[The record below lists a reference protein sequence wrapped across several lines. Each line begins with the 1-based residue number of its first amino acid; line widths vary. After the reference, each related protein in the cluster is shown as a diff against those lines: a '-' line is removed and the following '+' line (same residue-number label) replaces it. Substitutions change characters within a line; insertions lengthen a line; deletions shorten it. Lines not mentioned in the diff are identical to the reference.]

1 MKTKQTFM
9 IAMAAAWALFG
20 VGMGRAQ
27 SAADKTY
34 LEGNIRIE
42 SIKKVVPGDGDP
54 NLPLSQGTTPQIYFD
69 VKLADVNASSPTRW
83 MITGNSYSS
92 NGTKRPYLVLNI
104 PLKGTSSKD
113 GISPLNSNE
122 SNTEETTT
130 AVAYYMGQ
138 GRNKDTLRFVYNVRP
153 GDIVEAIS
161 WATTADG
168 HVSVG
173 GEISEITLTA
183 QTVAGT
189 PIDNGVG
196 MSQACMIGQSGTP
209 ALDTGDGRDWPVS
222 GYTLTIGEQG
232 NRNYGKLY
240 HGLVPF
246 TVTTPADAL
255 PVGFTNSALVNQCYV
270 WVERIKE
277 DGKKEYMNVSVTPM
291 TKGTETIVEV
301 ADPQAVTV
309 AAFDE
314 SGFFTGPSA
323 AAGGE
328 GTFTAQR
335 FYLNIPQGILAGETV
350 RVCYGVRD
358 DGTVAGLPTNVFAYV
373 EGKIE
378 ESPLTANQASYEVL
392 SSDMVDGDFELAT
405 EITAGLTDDANAPLA
420 TGATVKGG
428 TIVAAAGETVTV
440 FIRKTALDTIR
451 TAGKL
456 YAAVQQISSTNAGRV
471 TWAHHDVEMDPD
483 AQTDYAIEFT
493 IAANASGG
501 ITEYRIHVP
510 GLKNTGKDQSFYL
523 QIESTPKR
531 ETINLTPAEG
541 NTGIATEFLQTGTTQ
556 EGETSFLQYTLTVPV
571 DNTKK
576 RTFLIFPITDEGY
589 DIDKTSTINV
599 NGEEMNALEAIGKYV
614 VLQNQGVNLSLSSTP
629 TLKVSVEKGQTSATF
644 YVAAV
649 NDYTKERVLTGAQVT
664 MNDSILGSG
673 KTGTLGDIV
682 FSAASCNALG
692 VITGK
697 NDECDIKVTP
707 YVQNR
712 APAIISSNPPA
723 NGALNSP
730 VRFNFTANDVASDYL
745 IAQMNFGDGETQTL
759 LYAND
764 DVMEGLLGVAG
775 WEAELANIANTYGL
789 NVDDIKEN
797 GKYRRDRNGKAT
809 QSNISFE
816 HTYTSGAT
824 PTWTL
829 TVIDSSGASVSSTGT
844 LTLSTEQMFQF
855 YTWSKTTGG
864 LGYVLWGTQTPGDP
878 GHMGAWSF
886 GPNYT
891 FTTMAKSG
899 GNTLVTVQA
908 VPLAAGAANPGY
920 TEATVSKLY
929 DSFFYKW
936 SATSEYAE
944 LLPTGDDP
952 NQNVYSRV
960 ISFGRDFVKGG
971 GGGDGGASEWSDI
984 VLSAVFV
991 REYLGGDYDD
1001 ANANAA
1007 KAQWPEWTTDE
1018 PYLFDLGDYNTDGV
1032 PDGWVLKTF
1041 GATDGRA
1048 KVEGASMAGEGA
1060 TGSTTTTQDG
1070 TNGTITVTIT
1080 DNFPALGWAGADGV
1094 YRSANATGTPVG
1106 SFALTGTVYDYK
1118 TRLRGR
1124 DEALNAATGPLGEL
1138 NAGEWISAPQW
1149 IVKVRKDFTNK
1160 DGDVVY
1166 VEGTKFAYAMAGT
1179 LRERQNDLAL
1189 WTDAGYTQ
1197 IKLANTS
1204 KRAGSA
1210 ITTGSRGIYYATDV
1224 LPANE
1229 LGDQAFAD
1237 WRYVVDEAGIPV
1249 YSGATRADGSVAYHS
1264 ANVLVNVNEESPD
1277 YECVI
1282 ALYAAWAYDHYATDG
1297 SRLADQLVDELS
1309 LPGIDPLDEDV
1320 TPARPVMFPY
1330 GTQMETYNALFR
1342 EANDGKVVLRRV
1354 DSVGGADGFGHLV
1367 LEAGL
1372 VLADGTSGYHY
1383 CDFRLSAGQLLDEP
1397 FKPVKNNFGVID
1409 PRLTC
1414 WLERATTSADQDGDG
1429 LPNALEYF
1437 FWYYASRI
1445 AYGPVRYVVEYEYD
1459 DEGNE
1464 TVKRDD
1470 DGNIIYTH
1478 VAVDGGV
1485 WPAIDMTDR
1494 MRTNAQQWG
1503 GGASFALGRKYR
1515 MDFDPRLDYAGE
1527 GDASGNNPYTTT
1539 GNSTHCKGNFW
1550 DPISADDV
1558 LNAFNPLVASSLADP
1573 DNDGLG
1579 VMEEIAI
1586 GTNPIDCDTDN
1597 DYMPDGWEVYMGT
1610 DPTVSDGDANPDGDY
1625 FACVSV
1631 ITLPDYKHGYA
1642 FNYNIANDVYAMESA
1657 NYRLVTWI
1665 EGSGSVSWTELED
1678 GAPVTKTMAY
1688 DFNRIRDTDQG
1699 DAKVWYEPG
1708 TTGYAQLRDHEVYEA
1723 FGFDPMTAWTGDTT
1737 VANRVF
1743 YARNTRPFTSKEEFF
1758 SGVLRT
1764 RAWKGATWDQLKAWS
1779 TNPTKADTNGDGVP
1793 DGWSAYVGGDL
1804 IDHTGAHPGEI
1815 VDEALFLTGDA
1826 DGDGLTGAE
1835 EFACVAAGNA
1845 PEGWTNKV
1853 LPSDPFN
1860 PDTDFDGLWDGD
1872 EGNEMLLAAGGGCD
1886 PTTMD
1891 TDGDGMTDGWEYRW
1905 FSGTAGDGTPNP
1917 MAANDAS
1924 RDPDRD
1930 GLPNYQEYL
1939 TGMLRQTR
1947 YDLGPDAARLYKDR
1961 PGVRTWNASLGT
1973 GRFEWAKVADL
1984 PDVYTA
1990 GMDLGNPGLIPSDRY
2005 YMRNLLGNE
2014 AVPEI
2019 YYVHPLSQALAEYVS
2034 YWVYGTGS
2042 TAYNYA
2048 VSLALSRVWNR
2059 TLLLPDADSLLIAD
2073 TDGVD
2078 QAVNEE
2084 GEQIGVEAALKT
2096 FSDSIHDYRNY
2107 LLAISPNLNAGGAG
2121 AVALLESVIG
2131 DEDKGYSYENPRDPA
2146 AVKQIATLYDAAIK
2160 NAQALKARFALYRNP
2175 LDSAY
2180 RTFSSLLGALAED
2193 EMHGLGAFAISGFG
2207 TDYAWNFIETLALQG
2222 EVVAASVNGALQ
2234 TDLDML
2240 RTSAQRLDFAFG
2252 RLMRADPLE
2261 TDSATVMG
2269 YITTIDAQIKAL
2281 QDGLAMG
2288 QGYYPA
2294 RQGWIDEWCRAGGG
2308 MEALWK
2314 ARREQILHMLSKK
2327 GVLDSGHMTFRTS
2340 LVGRMHGKVPFPAN
2354 LNYGLEAPYPEGF
2367 AEAVAKTDAPDA
2379 YEAAIRK
2386 SEAPFILEQYRQ
2398 AIRGFNGGLWSQPTR
2413 GDYHTFEEDSNLTG
2427 YAESLYWPLNPGAN
2441 GDTVYPIYRKY
2452 LAPIGYHHVILPF
2465 DAYKGNTEGRDPYS
2479 VRGRQA
2485 MSRNLTDYGESVVLF
2500 GLPLVSRE
2508 PMGADEVALRMT
2520 ISVGGNCPMVRNGK
2534 TEANAASDLVY
2545 EDPFVTTSPRV
2556 PDTDL
2561 DGMDDY
2567 WEIFHGLNPLL
2578 GPISE
2583 DSAETNYPFVDAV
2596 NYSTDKIAES
2606 YHCAGLGWLYNIRSC
2621 FPHGHEESIELSPA
2635 QVNPFLNDP
2644 LRSGS
2649 VTGYDYY
2656 SYPWMAGVPEAD
2668 PDGDGLTNYQETVN
2682 GFYPESRSG
2691 TDPSP
2696 LWMTDPSNANS
2707 FARRFYSLLNA
2718 NVLEETTVGGEGQVD
2733 DHGVSGSERT
2743 DYWTLNWRTMA
2754 FPYVV
2759 GRTGGLL
2766 DNYPI
2771 PTDSVLPYEIN
2782 EGYDTD
2788 GDGTPDLVEQTND
2801 NILSGDAQALRSP
2814 DRQQSAYFAGKGVM
2828 QSRDNT
2834 RFGPMALLKF
2844 SVECW
2849 IKPDAGQTGEQILI
2863 DRPWRFDES
2872 TETKASQIRHNFQVG
2887 LSFDATSQVYLPF
2900 VRYTGTATAL
2910 QNGTVVSTGEP
2921 QLSPTAKAASGMGVK
2936 AGEWSHIA
2944 ATYDGSTLRI
2954 YVNGVKADEASS
2966 RLEPAN
2972 GAISLHAYPND
2983 DVTLYTYRKA
2993 PLMIGATPADGWF
3006 ASSAKLPDDAAFED
3020 LYASAYHGYI
3030 DEVRIWDGAR
3040 TDDQIRSNYRLELTQ
3055 AELEANRLT
3064 AFTTRYNGNGFYQ
3077 ALTEPELLA
3086 LFTFDDIPAGTRQ
3099 AGTVEPEGTPWEIYP
3114 GQKTVG
3120 GETVPGS
3127 FLYRRKGL
3135 KASAEAQ
3142 ADRPSVF
3149 GVLPAAEE
3157 VHTSYYATL
3166 PAVLRGTMY
3175 TETEF
3180 VPMAHNTVAHL
3191 PLMDVERDYPWL
3203 LAGITYIQGSPKLVA
3218 PSGSVADLKPA
3229 DSVYWTPH
3237 AAGTNVTATVSYP
3250 GVRTTGN
3257 PYGYRYV
3264 STITFDPVNYL
3275 EFDAYSTMPSA
3286 DLLLL
3291 GDVFAKYDRMSWTGS
3306 PSTDPA
3312 SALAENNPEKPGE
3325 DGFSTWFDRDGE
3337 SNMTVGGK
3345 WLYDNF
3351 GAGSTY
3357 DADGDGMPNWW
3368 ESYYGLDPRDAT
3380 GSNGPHGDDDGDYL
3394 TNYAEYMARSN
3405 PNKESTLGNGV
3416 PDFHVPQ
3423 WSTRGER
3430 IFGLLYTDNDFME
3443 DHWEA
3448 AYANVLSVD
3457 RNDAWNDP
3465 DNDGWSNW
3473 SEARYIGYGR
3483 RSTNPGA
3490 IHTSDNAG
3498 NRIAEYPQ
3506 PALSFKIDYEGSV
3519 SDLETAESVNIVL
3532 HAYSESSTSETP
3544 DATFIIPFRSASGST
3559 TGSIT
3564 MGSMQIGTVSGYMM
3578 PGTIC
3583 RGSIKVRDARTAL
3596 VSGSTIGQGWLRYY
3610 EWSDGAVNHN
3620 PRYGQSDSTSSTGT
3634 ENQLVLVDTYL
3645 FYDNGSGALVGAT
3658 GAALSEESKVTH
3670 VTVGT
3675 VDYESGAVTL
3685 ALDNTMPGVFAD
3697 GGAIGDST
3705 LTISYSYLP
3714 TDGFPCNYTVR
3725 DAAEGHL
3732 REGINRFFLFLDKN
3746 GNGVF
3751 DPGEPAGTPDVLTT
3765 DVGWDKNNR
3774 TLHVTLTDA
3783 AAPGFVRVPTASLL
3797 ASAQTAKEGQDGEEA
3812 KEPFVYDPNAK
3823 YILSVTQVADSEGAL
3838 PAVEVYT
3845 EPYDGKKP
3853 YVYEAQIAETYPN
3866 GLPARTKGAFG
3877 ATTYKVFLYPEEME
3891 DSEDIAALEPY
3902 CIGMVTN
3909 VYSSFERKLASLEH
3923 PAAGE
3928 YLHNTSVMKVR
3939 WTADV
3944 RVPSFDLT
3952 LWKTK
3957 ALKPAAKGDET
3968 QGENAFE
3975 TLAEPAVVFQ
3985 GTDLPCGT
3993 PVESTAGRPIYEYD
4007 LSHLL
4012 GTLAADGK
4020 TYIGD
4025 GEYAVSIRLKPYN
4038 ADPIDLGGSVDST
4051 DVSGKRI
4058 FRVVMREAGVERTD
4072 AWYPR
4077 QESNFLPVKVYYTGS
4092 LLSGD
4097 AEKDALL
4104 KKNGSRLRIEAHYS
4118 ASFNGVAAASV
4129 DDLLDYDEAL
4139 GEAAGYNPYVSVTK
4153 DKIRPAGNANG
4164 AFWRTA
4170 ISAQLRGLCGS
4181 EAVYLIAYFDVNGN
4195 GKRDRWEPWGYY
4207 TAGKSAPT
4215 GNYFDPQTVA
4225 PILSGTEAVASF
4237 YIQDVDIDNNKV
4249 VDVLEHTSM
4258 GGNKTFEPGETVD
4271 PNDPTDPEGP
4281 KHPGGDEPDPE
4292 SPETPDPDDP
4302 NGPKDED
4309 GNAVSTWFDYD
4320 PDSPVTDTPQTSVG
4334 ASWLKTVV
4342 YAQSNALRDTDFD
4355 NDGLPTWWENYY
4367 GLDPQSDKGEDGPYV
4382 DTDVDGLPNFAE
4394 FRARANPLRA
4404 STLGTGTPDAQVPQ
4418 WNTRGAPT
4426 LGLLYTDGDFM
4437 EEKWE
4442 AKNGVSI
4449 DQHDAALDP
4458 DADGW
4463 SNWAEVRAALSP
4475 DGKRT
4480 APTYTA
4486 SATAGDDYPRPSLTL
4501 KADYFEALT
4510 VTNATLVIQGFADST
4525 GGGAPDVVFSTPYLG
4540 NGALH
4545 TVQVPIAGHL
4555 REGKNN
4561 FFIFLDLD
4569 GNGAWDEDEPAGVPD
4584 QHDVDIGFDTTG
4596 TTLHTALTRL
4606 APPGS
4611 VRVNVKPILDQ
4622 LVNEAETGTVESVDG
4637 SSLMNPSTGKP
4648 LDPTK
4653 FPVGVGMNYYLLL
4666 TPFENIAGSE
4676 PSQNSE
4682 VVVYKELYNSQ
4693 KPYLTE
4699 NDIFAASA
4707 SGLPGTEAKNQ
4718 LATSYKVWLVPENVY
4733 NAGGSVP
4740 TWTDYNIAVVTNYFG
4755 RLDEDN
4761 AVMVSPKGGAVQNNP
4776 ELTFE
4781 WKSNVQVPTFTLKIQ
4796 KIRDA
4801 SGASITSTEVYNATV
4816 RGVSPAAMEGSVSSG
4831 QQQYRYRYTLPRG
4844 VGELSPN
4851 GATLFGNGSYTYTLS
4866 LNPYNGTSKVL
4877 EGAFNIGLNDSA
4889 TPGMSEGGA
4898 NYKVADSY
4906 YVRTKIR
4913 YNGVLTTDED
4923 FDGARII
4930 VEAYRTPAF
4939 VGNPTAAVSDLL
4951 VHDADNAEV
4960 AKLNPY
4966 VVMSKDRKILKGGKE
4981 QFWSTAFD
4989 VEIRGLPS
4997 ADPIYL
5003 MAYFDLNGNGQRD
5016 VWEPWGYAYT
5026 GAASLD
5032 GYYYDPVGVQP
5043 RLQGSDIAVEF
5054 YVQDVDTDSDK
5065 LADSWEWLQGR
5076 QSGQDVTGDF
5086 SKWCDNYIGGS
5097 YAGGSGVAL
5106 WTTDAN
5112 GNRALTAYGAQ
5123 LFGLRTYGV
5132 DATSGAVSLSEDA
5145 SENALLNTL
5154 DPAAIG
5160 QLQGADFNI
5169 AVSGISVADER
5180 LNLSW
5185 KLMATSA
5192 PASTGRS
5199 RARAA
5204 VPSTPTD
5211 VTETVANAANE
5222 KAVYAVRGKVNLSDE
5237 KWDLLKTIPVGGES
5251 TPSITCEGKEY
5262 RFFKVDY
5269 QPSAKAAEAAQ

>member
-113 GISPLNSNE
+113 GVTLNPNE
-122 SNTEETTT
+122 QNTEETTS

-138 GRNKDTLRFVYNVRP
+138 GLNKDTLRFVYNVRP

-335 FYLNIPQGILAGETV
+335 FYLNIPQGIPAGETV

-405 EITAGLTDDANAPLA
+405 EITAGLTDDANAPLT

-510 GLKNTGKDQSFYL
+510 GLKNTDKDQSFYL

-541 NTGIATEFLQTGTTQ
+541 NTGIATEFLQTGITQ

-649 NDYTKERVLTGAQVT
+649 NDYTKERVLTGAKVT

-712 APAIISSNPPA
+712 APAIISSNPPTS
-723 NGALNSP
+723 GALNSP

-797 GKYRRDRNGKAT
+797 GKYRRDRNGKST
-809 QSNISFE
+809 QSNISFD

-855 YTWSKTTGG
+855 YTWSKETGG

-1080 DNFPALGWAGADGV
+1080 DNFPALGWAGADDI

-1166 VEGTKFAYAMAGT
+1166 VDGTKFAYAMAGT
-1179 LRERQNDLAL
+1179 LRERQGELAL
-1189 WTDAGYTQ
+1189 WSDAGYTQ

-1229 LGDQAFAD
+1229 LNDQAFAD

-1249 YSGATRADGSVAYHS
+1249 CSGATRADGSVAYHS

-1297 SRLADQLVDELS
+1297 TRLADELVDELS

-1354 DSVGGADGFGHLV
+1354 DSVGGADGFGHLI

-1372 VLADGTSGYHY
+1372 ALADGTTGYHY

-1459 DEGNE
+1459 GEGNE
-1464 TVKRDD
+1464 TVKRDEN
-1470 DGNIIYTH
+1470 GNIIYNH

-1494 MRTNAQQWG
+1494 MRTNGQQWEG
-1503 GGASFALGRKYR
+1503 KATFALGRKYR

-1527 GDASGNNPYTTT
+1527 GDAPGNNPYTTT

-1642 FNYNIANDVYAMESA
+1642 FNYNIAGDAYATESD

-1665 EGSGSVSWTELED
+1665 EGSGFVSWTELED

-1917 MAANDAS
+1917 MAAGDAS

-1930 GLPNYQEYL
+1930 GLPNIQEYL

-2014 AVPEI
+2014 KVPEI
-2019 YYVHPLSQALAEYVS
+2019 YYVHPLSQALAEYIS
-2034 YWVYGTGS
+2034 YWTYGTDS
-2042 TAYNYA
+2042 SAYNYA

-2084 GEQIGVEAALKT
+2084 GQPIGVEAALKT

-2107 LLAISPNLNAGGAG
+2107 LLAINPNLAPSGAG
-2121 AVALLESVIG
+2121 ADALLESVIG

-2160 NAQALKARFALYRNP
+2160 NAQALEARFALYRDP

-2180 RTFSSLLGALAED
+2180 RTFSSLLDTLAED
-2193 EMHGLGAFAISGFG
+2193 EMHGLGAFTISGFG
-2207 TDYAWNFIETLALQG
+2207 TNYAWNFIETLALQG

-2252 RLMRADPLE
+2252 RLMRADPLA
-2261 TDSATVMG
+2261 TDSVTVMG

-2281 QDGLAMG
+2281 QEGLAKG

-2294 RQGWIDEWCRAGGG
+2294 RQGWIDEWCKAGGG
-2308 MEALWK
+2308 METLWK

-2340 LVGRMHGKVPFPAN
+2340 LVERMRGKEPFPAN
-2354 LNYGLEAPYPEGF
+2354 LNYGLETPYPEGF
-2367 AEAVAKTDAPDA
+2367 AAAVAKTDAPDA

-2413 GDYHTFEEDSNLTG
+2413 GDYHTFEVDSNLTG

-2508 PMGADEVALRMT
+2508 PMGADDVALRMT

-2534 TEANAASDLVY
+2534 TVTNEASDLVY

-2606 YHCAGLGWLYNIRSC
+2606 YHCGGLGWLYNIRSC

-2656 SYPWMAGVPEAD
+2656 SYPWMAGTPEAD

-2696 LWMTDPSNANS
+2696 LWMTDPANANS
-2707 FARRFYSLLNA
+2707 FVRRFYSLLNA
-2718 NVLEETTVGGEGQVD
+2718 NVLDETTVGGEGQVD

-2828 QSRDNT
+2828 QSLDNT

-2887 LSFDATSQVYLPF
+2887 LTFNTAAQVYLPF
-2900 VRYTGTATAL
+2900 VRYTGPATAIE
-2910 QNGTVVSTGEP
+2910 NDTVVSTGEP
-2921 QLSPTAKAASGMGVK
+2921 RLSPTATATPGMGVK
-2936 AGEWSHIA
+2936 ADEWAHVA

-2954 YVNGVKADEASS
+2954 YVNGVKADEVPS

-2972 GAISLHAYPND
+2972 GAISLHAFPND

-3006 ASSAKLPDDAAFED
+3006 ASSAKLPDDAAFDD

-3040 TDDQIRSNYRLELTQ
+3040 TDDQIRSNYNRELSRT
-3055 AELEANRLT
+3055 EMEANRLA
-3064 AFTTRYNGNGFYQ
+3064 AFTARYEGNGFYQ
-3077 ALTEPELLA
+3077 ALSEPELLA
-3086 LFTFDDIPAGTRQ
+3086 LFSFDDIPSGTRQ
-3099 AGTVEPEGTPWEIYP
+3099 DGTQDPEEAPWEIYP
-3114 GQKTVG
+3114 GQKIVG
-3120 GETVPGS
+3120 DETVPGS

-3149 GVLPAAEE
+3149 GKLPAAEE
-3157 VHTSYYATL
+3157 VHTSYYANL

-3175 TETEF
+3175 TEPEF
-3180 VPMAHNTVAHL
+3180 VPMARNTVAHL

-3203 LAGITYIQGSPKLVA
+3203 LAGIAHVQGSPKLA
-3218 PSGSVADLKPA
+3218 FPSGSAANLKPA
-3229 DSVYWTPH
+3229 DSVYWTPY
-3237 AAGTNVTATVSYP
+3237 AAGTNVTVTVTLPGDDHVTDTNTTETVAYAEGATTNDTDSVTYP

-3257 PYGYRYV
+3257 PYGNRYV
-3264 STITFDPVNYL
+3264 SIITFDPVNYL

-3291 GDVFAKYDRMSWTGS
+3291 GDVFARYDRLSWTGS

-3312 SALAENNPEKPGE
+3312 SAAAEDNPEKPGE
-3325 DGFSTWFDRDGE
+3325 DGFSTWFDRDPE
-3337 SNMTVGGK
+3337 SGMTVGGK
-3345 WLYDNF
+3345 WLEDHF

-3368 ESYYGLDPRDAT
+3368 ESYYGLDPHDPT
-3380 GSNGPHGDDDGDYL
+3380 GPNGPYDDNDGDYL
-3394 TNYAEYMARSN
+3394 TNYDEYLARSN

-3423 WSTRGER
+3423 W
-3430 IFGLLYTDNDFME
+3430 
-3443 DHWEA
+3443 
-3448 AYANVLSVD
+3448 
-3457 RNDAWNDP
+3457 
-3465 DNDGWSNW
+3465 
-3473 SEARYIGYGR
+3473 
-3483 RSTNPGA
+3483 
-3490 IHTSDNAG
+3490 
-3498 NRIAEYPQ
+3498 
-3506 PALSFKIDYEGSV
+3506 
-3519 SDLETAESVNIVL
+3519 
-3532 HAYSESSTSETP
+3532 
-3544 DATFIIPFRSASGST
+3544 
-3559 TGSIT
+3559 
-3564 MGSMQIGTVSGYMM
+3564 
-3578 PGTIC
+3578 
-3583 RGSIKVRDARTAL
+3583 
-3596 VSGSTIGQGWLRYY
+3596 
-3610 EWSDGAVNHN
+3610 
-3620 PRYGQSDSTSSTGT
+3620 
-3634 ENQLVLVDTYL
+3634 
-3645 FYDNGSGALVGAT
+3645 
-3658 GAALSEESKVTH
+3658 
-3670 VTVGT
+3670 
-3675 VDYESGAVTL
+3675 
-3685 ALDNTMPGVFAD
+3685 
-3697 GGAIGDST
+3697 
-3705 LTISYSYLP
+3705 
-3714 TDGFPCNYTVR
+3714 
-3725 DAAEGHL
+3725 
-3732 REGINRFFLFLDKN
+3732 
-3746 GNGVF
+3746 
-3751 DPGEPAGTPDVLTT
+3751 
-3765 DVGWDKNNR
+3765 
-3774 TLHVTLTDA
+3774 
-3783 AAPGFVRVPTASLL
+3783 
-3797 ASAQTAKEGQDGEEA
+3797 
-3812 KEPFVYDPNAK
+3812 
-3823 YILSVTQVADSEGAL
+3823 
-3838 PAVEVYT
+3838 
-3845 EPYDGKKP
+3845 
-3853 YVYEAQIAETYPN
+3853 
-3866 GLPARTKGAFG
+3866 
-3877 ATTYKVFLYPEEME
+3877 
-3891 DSEDIAALEPY
+3891 
-3902 CIGMVTN
+3902 
-3909 VYSSFERKLASLEH
+3909 
-3923 PAAGE
+3923 
-3928 YLHNTSVMKVR
+3928 
-3939 WTADV
+3939 
-3944 RVPSFDLT
+3944 
-3952 LWKTK
+3952 
-3957 ALKPAAKGDET
+3957 
-3968 QGENAFE
+3968 
-3975 TLAEPAVVFQ
+3975 
-3985 GTDLPCGT
+3985 
-3993 PVESTAGRPIYEYD
+3993 
-4007 LSHLL
+4007 
-4012 GTLAADGK
+4012 
-4020 TYIGD
+4020 
-4025 GEYAVSIRLKPYN
+4025 
-4038 ADPIDLGGSVDST
+4038 
-4051 DVSGKRI
+4051 
-4058 FRVVMREAGVERTD
+4058 
-4072 AWYPR
+4072 
-4077 QESNFLPVKVYYTGS
+4077 
-4092 LLSGD
+4092 
-4097 AEKDALL
+4097 
-4104 KKNGSRLRIEAHYS
+4104 
-4118 ASFNGVAAASV
+4118 
-4129 DDLLDYDEAL
+4129 
-4139 GEAAGYNPYVSVTK
+4139 
-4153 DKIRPAGNANG
+4153 
-4164 AFWRTA
+4164 
-4170 ISAQLRGLCGS
+4170 
-4181 EAVYLIAYFDVNGN
+4181 
-4195 GKRDRWEPWGYY
+4195 
-4207 TAGKSAPT
+4207 
-4215 GNYFDPQTVA
+4215 
-4225 PILSGTEAVASF
+4225 
-4237 YIQDVDIDNNKV
+4237 
-4249 VDVLEHTSM
+4249 
-4258 GGNKTFEPGETVD
+4258 
-4271 PNDPTDPEGP
+4271 
-4281 KHPGGDEPDPE
+4281 
-4292 SPETPDPDDP
+4292 
-4302 NGPKDED
+4302 
-4309 GNAVSTWFDYD
+4309 
-4320 PDSPVTDTPQTSVG
+4320 
-4334 ASWLKTVV
+4334 
-4342 YAQSNALRDTDFD
+4342 
-4355 NDGLPTWWENYY
+4355 
-4367 GLDPQSDKGEDGPYV
+4367 
-4382 DTDVDGLPNFAE
+4382 
-4394 FRARANPLRA
+4394 
-4404 STLGTGTPDAQVPQ
+4404 
-4418 WNTRGAPT
+4418 NTRTSPT
-4426 LGLLYTDGDFM
+4426 LGLLYTDSDFM

-4442 AKNGVSI
+4442 AESGVSI
-4449 DQHDAALDP
+4449 DQHDATLDP

-4480 APTYTA
+4480 APTYAA
-4486 SATAGDDYPRPSLTL
+4486 SATAGDDYPRPELTL

-4510 VTNATLVIQGFADST
+4510 VTNATLVIQGFAAST
-4525 GGGAPDVVFSTPYLG
+4525 GGGAPDVIFSTPYLG

-4569 GNGAWDEDEPAGVPD
+4569 GDSAWDEEEPAGVPD
-4584 QHDVDIGFDTTG
+4584 QHDIQIGFDTTG
-4596 TTLHTALTRL
+4596 LTLHTALTQL

-4622 LVNEAETGTVESVDG
+4622 LVNEAENGTVESVDG
-4637 SSLMNPSTGKP
+4637 SSLMNPTTGDP

-4653 FPVGVGMNYYLLL
+4653 FPVGAGMNYYLLL

-4755 RLDEDN
+4755 HLDEEN
-4761 AVMVSPKGGAVQNNP
+4761 TTMLSPIGGSVQNNP
-4776 ELTFE
+4776 ELAFE

-4801 SGASITSTEVYNATV
+4801 AGPISPVEVYNATV
-4816 RGVSPAAMEGSVSSG
+4816 RGVAPMALAETGSSSL
-4831 QQQYRYRYTLPRG
+4831 QRYRYRYVLPRG

-4866 LNPYNGTSKVL
+4866 LNPYNGTSKEL
-4877 EGAFNIGLNDSA
+4877 QGAFTIGLNDSGEK
-4889 TPGMSEGGA
+4889 GMTEGGA
-4898 NYKVADSY
+4898 GYNVKDSY
-4906 YVRTKIR
+4906 YVRARIR

-4923 FDGARII
+4923 FDGARLI
-4930 VEAYRTPAF
+4930 VEAHRSAALIGDPA
-4939 VGNPTAAVSDLL
+4939 AAVSDVLA
-4951 VHDADNAEV
+4951 HDADNAEI

-4966 VVMSKDRKILKGGKE
+4966 VVMYKDKIIKKDDKE
-4981 QFWSTAFD
+4981 QFWSTVFD
-4989 VEIRGLPS
+4989 VEVRGLPS
-4997 ADPIYL
+4997 DDPVYL

-5016 VWEPWGYAYT
+5016 VWEPWGYVYT
-5026 GAASLD
+5026 GKASED
-5032 GYYYDPVGVQP
+5032 GYYYDPKGVQP
-5043 RLQGSDIAVEF
+5043 RLTGTDIAAEF
-5054 YVQDVDTDSDK
+5054 YLQDVDTDNDK

-5076 QSGQDVTGDF
+5076 LNGKDVSGDF
-5086 SKWCDNYIGGS
+5086 SKWCGNYIGGD
-5097 YAGGSGVAL
+5097 GDEL

-5112 GNRALTAYGAQ
+5112 GNRALTANGAQ
-5123 LFGLRTYGV
+5123 SFGLTIYGTEPNS
-5132 DATSGAVSLSEDA
+5132 DAVLLSDDP
-5145 SENALLNTL
+5145 SENALLHTL
-5154 DPAAIG
+5154 SGDPSAIKN
-5160 QLQGADFNI
+5160 LQGADLAI
-5169 AVSGISVADER
+5169 AIDSIVVSDAA
-5180 LNLSW
+5180 LNMNW
-5185 KLMATSA
+5185 KLVGTPEPSA
-5192 PASTGRS
+5192 SGRMM
-5199 RARAA
+5199 ARAA
-5204 VPSTPTD
+5204 VPSTSTD
-5211 VTETVANAANE
+5211 VTETVAKAADVE
-5222 KAVYAVRGKVNLSDE
+5222 AVYAVRGKVNLSDE
-5237 KWDLLKTIPVGGES
+5237 KWELVGMVTVRGEF